1 MTSLPMTSAGYA
13 TLQQELKDRL
23 HVERPKIIARLQ
35 QAMTDEANLTENS
48 DYQTAVADQA
58 ANESRIAELEDK
70 LTRAEVI
77 DLSKQ
82 SGDVVRFGATV
93 TVVDEDSHVRR
104 TWQIVGEPEADAR
117 CGRISVSS
125 PAARAFMGKSRGD
138 SVEVHAPAGV
148 RSYIIK
154 NVEWLNALRS
164 A

>member
-1 MTSLPMTSAGYA
+1 MNTLPMTSAGYIA
-13 TLQQELKDRL
+13 LQQELKDRL
-23 HVERPKIIARLQ
+23 HVKRPDIVARLQ
-35 QAMTDEANLTENS
+35 QAMRDDVNLTENS
-48 DYQTAVADQA
+48 DYQAAVADQA
-58 ANESRIAELEDK
+58 ANENRIAELEDK

-77 DLSKQ
+77 DLSKL

-93 TVVDEDSHVRR
+93 TVLDEDSHVKR

-125 PAARAFMGKSRGD
+125 PTARAFMGKSRGD

-148 RSYIIK
+148 RSYTIK
-154 NVEWLNALRS
+154 NVEWPDALRS